1 MMIIPMIGDQVDLVM
16 IAPWMNFYEEITNGD
31 IEIGDE
37 KKNSC
42 EKKRHYSILP
52 NYDTYGKKIHISF
65 FGELVMNRYY

>member
-37 KKNSC
+37 KKILV
-42 EKKRHYSILP
+42 KKKDIIQFFLIMILMV
-52 NYDTYGKKIHISF
+52 KKYTSVF
-65 FGELVMNRYY
+65 LVNWL